1 MFCRRTVPLQNLLPV
16 VFTRQNFHVQHTVC
30 TLKLCFVADFV
41 AKNLQLRESTVF
53 CNILLHQ
60 RNKKD
65 GFSTTV
71 LKFLVY

>member
-1 MFCRRTVPLQNLLPV
+1 MYLSVTKFVARGFYSVKIPRTTHCL
-16 VFTRQNFHVQHTVC
+16 HIK
-30 TLKLCFVADFV
+30 TLFVADFV
-41 AKNLQLRESTVF
+41 AKNLQLLESTVF